1 MRYNSNIQA
10 RASGKLT
17 LRSSGLLKETYS
29 NSPLKLLFHRKLKS
43 SKMKKSQSRSR
54 TQTRIREMNKTC
66 LIVMLLLTFAMTG
79 CFLPTVSFDKNP
91 PYIPIPAEQLP
102 DKIERVFS
110 TTYPGVKI
118 EKIAT
123 RIWGPK
129 SKPFYQLTFH
139 ENGKTMQVTYDHRGK
154 TSRPATTVQTA
165 PSNDSRDTSE

>member
-1 MRYNSNIQA
+1 
-10 RASGKLT
+10 
-17 LRSSGLLKETYS
+17 
-29 NSPLKLLFHRKLKS
+29 
-43 SKMKKSQSRSR
+43 
-54 TQTRIREMNKTC
+54 
-66 LIVMLLLTFAMTG
+66 MLLLTFAMTG